1 MVENYSLKISLHALG
16 TKKKINCSKNISSQK
31 HVNLHKNISEGE
43 FQIYYACETKKKSL
57 DQYQVGC
64 TTKASQKTV
73 RMKFLQKTA
82 IGLAEGF

>member
-1 MVENYSLKISLHALG
+1 MLQVP
-16 TKKKINCSKNISSQK
+16 KKKLPIAKILLFISGQK